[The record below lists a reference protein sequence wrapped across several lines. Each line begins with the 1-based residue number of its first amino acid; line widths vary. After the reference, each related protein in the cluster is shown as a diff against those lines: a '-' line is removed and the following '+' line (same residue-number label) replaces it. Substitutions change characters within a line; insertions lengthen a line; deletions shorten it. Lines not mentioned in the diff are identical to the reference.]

1 MSPGNEESEAT
12 QLKIK
17 IGIWVAMLVLPMVAL
32 ADKLNMPIGVT
43 QTSREIY
50 SLHMLI
56 FWVCVA
62 IGVVVFLAMFYSIVM
77 HRKSRGVTPATFHE
91 STTMEIL
98 WTIIPVVILVAM
110 AYPATR
116 VLIDIYD
123 TGGEDMAIEVRAYQ
137 WKWQYK
143 YLDDDFNRTFDFF
156 SVMNTPLDQIEGRQ
170 EKGDT
175 YMMSVDNPLR
185 IPVNRK
191 VRFLITSDDVIHSWW
206 VPDFGV
212 KRDAVPGI
220 LNDVWTIVDE
230 PGVYRGQCTELCG
243 KDHAFMPVVVEVL
256 PEEEYDAWYQERVQ
270 MEVKRREALSK
281 TFSPDE
287 LLAQGETIYQ
297 TFCSSCH
304 QPDGNGLPPAFPGL
318 AGSPVTTG
326 DRDAHVKLVIEGVPG
341 TAMQAFGRQLDAVQI
356 AAVVHY
362 ERHAFGNNAGDITQP
377 KDVINLMS
385 GETP

>member
-43 QTSREIY
+43 QTSRDIY

-62 IGVVVFLAMFYSIVM
+62 IGAVVFLAMFYSIVM

-287 LLAQGETIYQ
+287 LFAQGETIYQ

-304 QPDGNGLPPAFPGL
+304 QPDGKGLPPAFPGL
-318 AGSPVTTG
+318 AGSAVTTG
-326 DRDAHVKLVIEGVPG
+326 DRDAHVKLVMEGVPG